1 MRNNM
6 RNNIYK
12 LIIGGLMCLCLTG
25 CQKAPEKVVE
35 DMKEYGENEQKKGI
49 RNHILQPSRI
59 EKS

>member
-1 MRNNM
+1 M

-35 DMKEYGENEQKKGI
+35 DKYMT
-49 RNHILQPSRI
+49 SRADAV
-59 EKS
+59 

>member
-1 MRNNM
+1 M

-35 DMKEYGENEQKKGI
+35 DMKEYVRMNKKRNQKSHTAALK
-49 RNHILQPSRI
+49 N
-59 EKS
+59 